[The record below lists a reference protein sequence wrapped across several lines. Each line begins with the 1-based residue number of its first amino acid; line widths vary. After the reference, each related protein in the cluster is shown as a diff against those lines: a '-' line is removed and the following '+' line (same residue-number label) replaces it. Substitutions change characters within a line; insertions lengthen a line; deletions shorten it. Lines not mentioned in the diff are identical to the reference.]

1 MEIPKV
7 FLKLFQLSTGC
18 LMNQSRLVYFVE
30 SVMQTINIF
39 QAKTHLLKLIEQIA
53 SGKESEF
60 IIFV

>member
-1 MEIPKV
+1 
-7 FLKLFQLSTGC
+7 
-18 LMNQSRLVYFVE
+18 
-30 SVMQTINIF
+30 MQTTNIF